1 MKCFSKQ
8 YDPYMEFL
16 VLHLPLSQPQPM
28 VDVKVNVEEDV
39 GPLLGSTARCKYT
52 ELDMVAFALILK

>member
-1 MKCFSKQ
+1 
-8 YDPYMEFL
+8 MEFL